1 MAGSRKYGRCYFR
14 RTGPTG
20 FYSQA
25 QLAGFHH
32 RGQEFSFDVD
42 AQEMRTTY
50 STTSFSGFGAG
61 LGVGYQWLPRVS
73 KHFVLDAMVDFKVY
87 LQPQRGYCDCH
98 YEGDWYNS
106 GPGSAFNGRLGGGY
120 AF

>member
-1 MAGSRKYGRCYFR
+1 MAGSRKYGRYYFR

-50 STTSFSGFGAG
+50 STTSFSGVGAG
-61 LGVGYQWLPRVS
+61 LGVGYQWLPRV

-87 LQPQRGYCDCH
+87 LQPQRGYYDCH